1 MRIGRVSAINGDKVS
16 VLFKSY
22 DNSVSEELPILKPYV
37 DADRAIIHVDDIVVV
52 EYTKD
57 GTGVVLGHL

>member
-1 MRIGRVSAINGDKVS
+1 MRIGRVSAINKGKVS
-16 VLFKSY
+16 VLFKSF
-22 DNSVSEELPILKPYV
+22 DDSVSEELPVLIPYV
-37 DADRAIIHVDDIVVV
+37 DADKSVIHVDDIVVV